1 MSISSHKYILI
12 MPFAPKNTAQLTL
25 WYQSSKIWQIFL
37 RGKNLTFLITEKNFF
52 KISGRLIRLR
62 RYNQKSD
69 VGYLLNAL
77 YRNALSNDFLLLV
90 IFASAIAQCH
100 LSMLPSFLP
109 LVSHWRLKYL
119 WQTQ

>member
-1 MSISSHKYILI
+1 MSVSSHKYILI

-52 KISGRLIRLR
+52 KISGSLIRLR

-77 YRNALSNDFLLLV
+77 YPNALSNDFLLLV
-90 IFASAIAQCH
+90 IFASAIAQCR
-100 LSMLPSFLP
+100 LSMFPSFLP
-109 LVSHWRLKYL
+109 LVSHWHLKYL